1 MARDDI
7 LVISL
12 PPVQGRDL
20 PVVGRDTPVMGLD
33 SGENV
38 S

>member
-1 MARDDI
+1 MARDDTS
-7 LVISL
+7 VH
-12 PPVQGRDL
+12 L
-20 PVVGRDTPVMGLD
+20 PVVGRDTPVMGRD

>member
-1 MARDDI
+1 MARDDTS
-7 LVISL
+7 VH
-12 PPVQGRDL
+12 L
-20 PVVGRDTPVMGLD
+20 PVVGLETPVMGLL

>member
-7 LVISL
+7 RVISE

-20 PVVGRDTPVMGLD
+20 PVVGRDTPVMGRL